1 MGDNPKYDIE
11 HTIPR
16 SIGGDS
22 IMENLTLCDSR
33 YNRDVKKAKM
43 PSELA
48 NHEEILTRIEGWKK
62 NYETL
67 TYQIDKCRT
76 HAGMSSCGL
85 M

>member
-1 MGDNPKYDIE
+1 
-11 HTIPR
+11 
-16 SIGGDS
+16 
-22 IMENLTLCDSR
+22 
-33 YNRDVKKAKM
+33 M

-76 HAGMSSCGL
+76 HAGMSKEQKDPIIQKINMSAL
-85 M
+85 Q